1 MIHTLSNDAVVK
13 DFKKLNINTEEDTLT
28 ADMKH
33 LSLPYIHCRLFYR
46 RLNLKNVKYHTGC

>member
-46 RLNLKNVKYHTGC
+46 QL